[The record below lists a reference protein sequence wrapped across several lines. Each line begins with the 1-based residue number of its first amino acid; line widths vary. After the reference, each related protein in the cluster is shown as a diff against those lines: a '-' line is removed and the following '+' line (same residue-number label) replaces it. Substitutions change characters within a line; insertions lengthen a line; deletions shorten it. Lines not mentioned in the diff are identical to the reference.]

1 MSFLNKFIN
10 DGATKVFVSPFYNWA
25 ELYNVPDK
33 PNQFFICLTF
43 SAIFLMLTLL
53 GLCWPEKIKRIT
65 SPVLCWTEKIKK
77 VTSRF
82 FMPVIESLLAL
93 MAAGTLLFYFIPLIW
108 GDVRLL
114 NDNFLLQEQTKLK
127 GGIVQNV
134 AFLRAHSLG
143 GFKLSQPTQGL
154 PITLK
159 QERIFQF
166 SLLSSAPEL
175 LQWIEKHANKQLHF
189 DPTSREVSF
198 IGNVSQEMYMSL
210 EGLLQDK
217 RDVST
222 LRRKYRDY
230 TNGNYGIQT
239 AEEVE
244 FNKKNSLEFE
254 WKILNRWALHHHGF
268 IFNSI
273 NEFRLGK
280 PISTINFQYGFV
292 NTIGFYGLTRLL
304 GGFNLQNYFKVSFA
318 FYPIY
323 IFILAFVAWVIFR
336 QKQYVY
342 LLVILVV
349 ASVLFLDFEKIL
361 RAPGINPVRHFFDL
375 WVLGFMV
382 LYWQTRKVKFLWLGY
397 FFVFFQVLCNRE
409 FGLFLL
415 GASFSAQLIDIKETG
430 ISTQKKQL
438 VYSAILVIA
447 ILTGLYF
454 LKDISNYMSAYYS
467 KGFLS
472 FMFKSASLRNWLI
485 YFGVFYFS
493 VVFIPSHR
501 TGHLKKT
508 LLFLIVYLNGFFFY
522 YLWGNTKNHL
532 LVMVPIA
539 ALLVLVFGKTI
550 SLCLKEKNGAIDSR
564 PVFAGGVLEKKVLFL
579 LICGCFIGYFCK
591 ALPTFRKVKKEFDE
605 NFKNHQVHS
614 WNFKTA
620 TLKSTIDP
628 LQLQQAVSLIHHYSP
643 SSKGIYI
650 ISTLD
655 NILPMLSERY
665 SAMPFNDLAFYL
677 LTPKESGMAIDT
689 INRDKP
695 KYLFVEHGILNDR
708 SGEICNE
715 KDGPRIESILR
726 VMRLDVF
733 TAVFKAVSKDY
744 KKVSPGEIIDVY
756 ERLTGI

>member
-1 MSFLNKFIN
+1 M
-10 DGATKVFVSPFYNWA
+10 
-25 ELYNVPDK
+25 
-33 PNQFFICLTF
+33 
-43 SAIFLMLTLL
+43 
-53 GLCWPEKIKRIT
+53 
-65 SPVLCWTEKIKK
+65 K
-77 VTSRF
+77 VTLRF
-82 FMPVIESLLAL
+82 FMPVIESLLTL

-114 NDNFLLQEQTKLK
+114 NDNFLLQGQTKLK
-127 GGIVQNV
+127 NGIVQNIP
-134 AFLRAHSLG
+134 FLRSHTLG

-166 SLLSSAPEL
+166 TLLSSAPEL
-175 LQWIEKHANKQLHF
+175 LDWVKKYGNKQLYF
-189 DPTSREVSF
+189 EPNSRELSF
-198 IGNVSQEMYMSL
+198 IGTVSEEMYESL

-217 RDVST
+217 RDISN

-230 TNGNYGIQT
+230 TAIDYEIQT

-244 FNKKNSLEFE
+244 FNKKNSLEFK

-280 PISTINFQYGFV
+280 PISTINFQYGFL
-292 NTIGFYGLTRLL
+292 NTMGFYALTRLL
-304 GGFNLQNYFKVSFA
+304 GGFNLQNYFRVSFA

-323 IFILAFVAWVIFR
+323 IFILAFVAWLIFR

-342 LLVILVV
+342 LLFILAV

-361 RAPGINPVRHFFDL
+361 RAPGINPVRHFFDV

-382 LYWQTRKVKFLWLGY
+382 LYWQTRKIKFLWLGY
-397 FFVFFQVLCNRE
+397 FFVFLQVLCNRE

-415 GASFSAQLIDIKETG
+415 GASFSAQLIDLKETG
-430 ISTQKKQL
+430 ITTQKKQL
-438 VYSAILVIA
+438 VYSAILLIA
-447 ILTGLYF
+447 ILTSLYF
-454 LKDISNYMSAYYS
+454 LKDISNYMNAYYS
-467 KGFLS
+467 KGFAS
-472 FMFKSASLRNWLI
+472 PMFRRSSLRRGVI
-485 YFGVFYFS
+485 YLGVLYFS
-493 VVFIPSHR
+493 VFFTPSHR

-508 LLFLIVYLNGFFFY
+508 LLFLIVYSNGLFFY
-522 YLWGNTKNHL
+522 YLWGNTKDHL
-532 LVMVPIA
+532 WVISPIY
-539 ALLVLVFGKTI
+539 ALLILVFGKTI
-550 SLCLKEKNGAIDSR
+550 SLCLKEKRGGIDPL
-564 PVFAGGVLEKKVLFL
+564 PVFIGGVLEKKVLFL
-579 LICGCFIGYFCK
+579 LICGCFIGCFCK
-591 ALPTFRKVKKEFDE
+591 ALPNFMEVKNEFDE

-614 WNFKTA
+614 WNFKRA

-628 LQLQQAVSLIHHYSP
+628 LQLQQAVSLIHRYSP
-643 SSKGIYI
+643 SSRGIYI

-655 NILPMLSERY
+655 NMLPMLSERY

-677 LTPKESGMAIDT
+677 LTPKESRMAIDT

-708 SGEICNE
+708 SGETYVE
-715 KDGPRIESILR
+715 TYKDKIGQQKVESIQR
-726 VMRLDVF
+726 IMRLDAF
-733 TAVFKAVSKDY
+733 TGVFKAVSKDY
-744 KKVSPGEIIDVY
+744 KKVSHGEIIDVY